1 MQQMMQELASIQ
13 IAADPSKKSEAGLNL
28 LLVSRREHQ
37 VYNSVGHRLP
47 ALQKKRPYN
56 PAYLNPNDAKTLNLS
71 PGDRID
77 IRSASNHVVGIVELA
92 DDIRQ
97 GVISICH
104 GFPNRLHDDGKSFA
118 GTSTSKLIDDEVDF
132 DRFSGMPRMSAIPVV
147 VSAV

>member
-1 MQQMMQELASIQ
+1 MMQELASIE
-13 IAADPSKKSEAGLNL
+13 IADEPSEETKSGLSL

-56 PAYLNPNDAKTLNLS
+56 PAYLNPDDAKALKVS

-92 DDIRQ
+92 DDVRQ
-97 GVISICH
+97 GVISVCH
-104 GFPNRLHDDGKSFA
+104 GFPNRLHDDKTSFI

-147 VSAV
+147 VSAA